1 MRRTTGPSHGP
12 REQIVIA
19 LTAPPNRPMVYAMS
33 RTITFREGAMPTME
47 NVLAMLTK
55 KRWPGK
61 LYAAERSS
69 GAKLDIRSE
78 RTIDLRNV
86 GPNRGCRLLWRGP
99 SPEVPALGPGRKY
112 FQKVGNEL
120 FGRRGGLPCT
130 SEEAHTECDFLTHGL
145 IKSAKVRPIKSSRKP
160 KKSIC
165 RSFDDRIN
173 WCPRRRTDDVST
185 ETKELKRRRE

>member
-61 LYAAERSS
+61 LYAAERSPELS
-69 GAKLDIRSE
+69 WIFDPK
-78 RTIDLRNV
+78 
-86 GPNRGCRLLWRGP
+86 GP
-99 SPEVPALGPGRKY
+99 
-112 FQKVGNEL
+112 
-120 FGRRGGLPCT
+120 
-130 SEEAHTECDFLTHGL
+130 L
-145 IKSAKVRPIKSSRKP
+145 I
-160 KKSIC
+160 
-165 RSFDDRIN
+165 
-173 WCPRRRTDDVST
+173 
-185 ETKELKRRRE
+185 